1 MAARVPPEAAVA
13 ECPNGLHHVR
23 DGFFLSPGADPQDAE
38 RYSRA
43 LLRAQQEIDL
53 EPQRHLHYWTREMP
67 ADLTALVDGRRFGP
81 GERIVPEPYTREM
94 FERSHYRMQNWDLL
108 DPAIA
113 ADARYE
119 DAVMA

>member
-1 MAARVPPEAAVA
+1 M
-13 ECPNGLHHVR
+13 
-23 DGFFLSPGADPQDAE
+23 
-38 RYSRA
+38 
-43 LLRAQQEIDL
+43 
-53 EPQRHLHYWTREMP
+53 
-67 ADLTALVDGRRFGP
+67 
-81 GERIVPEPYTREM
+81 PEPYTREM